1 MAAGF
6 KLDKSFDDWPEDGY
20 CLFFRKPL

>member
-6 KLDKSFDDWPEDGY
+6 KLDKSFDEWPEDGY
-20 CLFFRKPL
+20 CVLFRKP